1 MTNDKFSRQR
11 HTAVLKER
19 KKAQLV
25 DVKSHKR
32 NQLPEQIEVITKKK
46 DLMSAIENDIKPSDK
61 FAMEAQLEKDFS
73 VLHTPSL

>member
-32 NQLPEQIEVITKKK
+32 N
-46 DLMSAIENDIKPSDK
+46 
-61 FAMEAQLEKDFS
+61 
-73 VLHTPSL
+73 